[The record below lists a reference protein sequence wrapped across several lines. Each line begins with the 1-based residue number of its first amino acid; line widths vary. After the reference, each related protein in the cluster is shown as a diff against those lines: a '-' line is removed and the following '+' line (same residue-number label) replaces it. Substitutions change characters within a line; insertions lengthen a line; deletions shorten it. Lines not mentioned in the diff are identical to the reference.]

1 MAHILIIDDDDG
13 FRKMVRYMLEKE
25 GYDVFEASDGNKG
38 IKIYQDQEIDLVIT
52 DIFMPDKE
60 GIETIIELR
69 RDNPDIKII
78 AVSGGGWKGDFDALK
93 IAEAFGVQKA
103 FEKPFERKEI
113 IDTIKEL
120 LNP

>member
-1 MAHILIIDDDDG
+1 MACILIIDDDSG
-13 FRKMVRYMLEKE
+13 FRKMVRFMLERE
-25 GYDVFEASDGNKG
+25 GYDVVEASDGNEG
-38 IKIYQDQEIDLVIT
+38 IETYHQEKVDLVIT
-52 DIFMPDKE
+52 DIFMPEKE

-113 IDTIKEL
+113 IKTIKEL
-120 LNP
+120 LN